1 MSERK
6 IIGIILLVIF
16 AIGLAVLL
24 VAYAMSSF
32 IMSQLQEQQMLESA
46 EQNMNTNTVIS
57 QENNMNT
64 NIAAEFNSK
73 ELRSEVANTITAVIY
88 SLLFGDLIAG
98 MVGVYLLVKK

>member
-16 AIGLAVLL
+16 AIGLTVLL

-32 IMSQLQEQQMLESA
+32 IMSQLEGQQALESA
-46 EQNMNTNTVIS
+46 EQNMNTNTAIS

-64 NIAAEFNSK
+64 NIEAEFNSK
-73 ELRSEVANTITAVIY
+73 ELRSEVSNTITVVIY
-88 SLLFGDLIAG
+88 SLLFGDLIVG
-98 MVGVYLLVKK
+98 MVGVYLLAKK